1 MACDSDG
8 QCSCR
13 AGVGGSKCD
22 SCLPN
27 LFGFDGDDGCQ
38 DCGCDPLGAADLQ
51 CDPSGQ
57 CVCKEGVEGEKC
69 DRCQR
74 GYFNLTSNGCR

>member
-1 MACDSDG
+1 MASVA
-8 QCSCR
+8 
-13 AGVGGSKCD
+13 AGLVLAGSKCD

-57 CVCKEGVEGEKC
+57 CVCKEGW
-69 DRCQR
+69 R
-74 GYFNLTSNGCR
+74 GRSVTGARGDTST